1 MRGNALRRD
10 GQPAEAAR
18 MTKAV
23 AATPVLQPAG
33 AAREPQGSD
42 RVPVLRS
49 PSGLAPLP
57 LLVAAVT
64 LAFGWIVLPFYG
76 PILWAS
82 IIALLF
88 APLYRRLS
96 QRLRSPNL
104 AALVTLLAVLLIVV
118 LPLLLIAAALA
129 REAGALYQRVQSG
142 EWNPL
147 LFFGTAFDAL
157 PAGVR
162 GVLDRFALVD
172 FAALQARLASVLSRG
187 SEWIATQA
195 VGIGQNTFE
204 VATGLAITVY
214 LAFFLIR
221 DGDAVVRALRGAI
234 PLAPA
239 HRGLL
244 FDTVGTAIRAT
255 VRGQLLVGAIQGSLG
270 GLAFWVLGVRGALL
284 WAVAMAF
291 LSLVPVVGAA
301 VVWLPVAVYLVFTGA
316 LWQGLS
322 LALWGMVVIGLVDNV
337 LRPALVGRQT
347 LMPDYLVMLAT
358 LGGITTL
365 GIHGLVLG
373 PALAALLL
381 AVWKLQSQRV
391 GSDAGIA

>member
-239 HRGLL
+239 HGGCCSTLSVPLSAPRSE
-244 FDTVGTAIRAT
+244 DSCWSVQSRAHWAGWRSGFSVCAEPCCGRSPWPSCPWCPWSEPQSSGCRWRCT
-255 VRGQLLVGAIQGSLG
+255 WCSPARCGRDSAWRSG
-270 GLAFWVLGVRGALL
+270 GW
-284 WAVAMAF
+284 W
-291 LSLVPVVGAA
+291 
-301 VVWLPVAVYLVFTGA
+301 
-316 LWQGLS
+316 
-322 LALWGMVVIGLVDNV
+322 
-337 LRPALVGRQT
+337 
-347 LMPDYLVMLAT
+347 
-358 LGGITTL
+358 
-365 GIHGLVLG
+365 
-373 PALAALLL
+373 
-381 AVWKLQSQRV
+381 
-391 GSDAGIA
+391 